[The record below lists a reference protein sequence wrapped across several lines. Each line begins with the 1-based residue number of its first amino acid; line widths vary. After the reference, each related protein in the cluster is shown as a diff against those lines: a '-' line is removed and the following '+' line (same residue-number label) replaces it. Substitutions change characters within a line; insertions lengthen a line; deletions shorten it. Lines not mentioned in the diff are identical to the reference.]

1 MIRRTYGISGAA
13 VLWAAAFAC
22 PAAAQGQAP
31 EPGNAPVKPFQVADG
46 IWWVG
51 ASDVAAYL
59 IQSNKGLI
67 LIDGGYESTAP
78 QILDNIRR
86 LGFDPA
92 GQVKIILNS
101 HAHVDH
107 AGGLSALKAA
117 TGAKLYAS
125 AEDGRLM
132 ARGGKGDFFLGD
144 KYAYPPVKPDR
155 TLRDGQKVKLGERT
169 LTARLTPGHTR
180 GCTTWT
186 FPVTVAGVE
195 RQAMILC
202 SNTVLPGYR
211 LAGQES
217 YPGIAAD
224 FEKSYAVWRQAP
236 CEVFLA
242 SHAMFF
248 RAHEKA
254 KSGRPDAFV
263 DPEGCRAFFEKG
275 YAGFKAILSRQQQAA
290 DR

>member
-1 MIRRTYGISGAA
+1 MILKTVGFLGAA

-22 PAAAQGQAP
+22 PAAAQQ
-31 EPGNAPVKPFQVADG
+31 EPGNGPMKPFEIADG
-46 IWWVG
+46 VWWVG

-59 IQSNKGLI
+59 IQTNKGLI

-78 QILDNIRR
+78 RILENIRR
-86 LGFDPA
+86 LGFDP
-92 GQVKIILNS
+92 GSQVKIILNS

-107 AGGLSALKAA
+107 AGGIAALKAA
-117 TGAKLYAS
+117 TGAKVLAS
-125 AEDGRLM
+125 AEDGKLM

-144 KYAYPPVKPDR
+144 RYAYPPVKPDG
-155 TLRDGQKVKLGERT
+155 TIRDGRKVKLGERT

-186 FPVTVAGVE
+186 FPVTIAGVE

-211 LAGQES
+211 LAGEES
-217 YPGIAAD
+217 YRGIAAD
-224 FEKSYAVWRQAP
+224 FEKSYRVWRSAP

-242 SHAMFF
+242 SHAGFF
-248 RAHEKA
+248 RAADKA
-254 KSGRPDAFV
+254 AKGPEAFV
-263 DPEGCRAFFEKG
+263 DPEGCKAFFERG
-275 YAGFKAILSRQQQAA
+275 YASFKAELARQQAA
-290 DR
+290 APR